1 MGQEAFNRSHS
12 SMQSEWKQCL
22 HSGIVLSVS
31 LGLYSHKH
39 IEQVLSSGL
48 GNLLLSPR
56 TILGQD
62 SIVGP
67 SNPAIITTDSVST
80 VESTSGRPPDSL
92 LLLSQHLTLPQ
103 MKHRRPSRI
112 NAPGIPAAVVMA
124 QIADL
129 GNSDHVVARLVYGII
144 LISGRVMLFLLNI
157 NASHKNS
164 DIIQV

>member
-1 MGQEAFNRSHS
+1 VTQYNSFDQDSAGGNLSGEFLQMGQEAFNRSHS

-22 HSGIVLSVS
+22 HSGMVLSVS

-56 TILGQD
+56 TILGYD

-92 LLLSQHLTLPQ
+92 LLLSQYLTLPQ
-103 MKHRRPSRI
+103 MKHRRPTRI
-112 NAPGIPAAVVMA
+112 NAPGIPAAVMMA
-124 QIADL
+124 
-129 GNSDHVVARLVYGII
+129 
-144 LISGRVMLFLLNI
+144 
-157 NASHKNS
+157 
-164 DIIQV
+164 